1 MSSEFEWGRDQARS
15 GGGWRDD
22 FSQAESSGYHYQQG
36 LNGHENFM
44 REDEQHHREAQ
55 AARRRA
61 GQAAGAGSSSD
72 EPGYAYGGAVPVGD
86 GDWAPALA
94 IAVGAL
100 FGIMFLW
107 PLVLALMLLVGT
119 WYAGSYAYDLC
130 RHRQGFRPVDVVL
143 DGVAQDAKQA
153 LPACVQW
160 LAKLC
165 RRGQHRAASASTRL
179 AHRAR
184 IADSIPTRMRTRAG
198 RAVLRVA
205 RRAALN
211 AGRLLMQGFARIAGT
226 AAWGLERMHAAC

>member
-22 FSQAESSGYHYQQG
+22 FSQAEFDGYLYQQG
-36 LNGHENFM
+36 LNEHEKFM
-44 REDEQHHREAQ
+44 REEDQRQREAE

-61 GQAAGAGSSSD
+61 GQAADGDSSSYGS
-72 EPGYAYGGAVPVGD
+72 GYGHGGAASVGD
-86 GDWAPALA
+86 GDFTPVLAL
-94 IAVGAL
+94 AVGAL
-100 FGIMFLW
+100 FGIMLLW
-107 PLVLALMLLVGT
+107 PLVLALMLIVGT

-153 LPACVQW
+153 LPALLQW
-160 LAKLC
+160 LAQLC
-165 RRGQHRAASASTRL
+165 RRGQHRAESASTRL
-179 AHRAR
+179 THRAR
-184 IADSIPTRMRTRAG
+184 IADSIPTRMRSRAG
-198 RAVLRVA
+198 RAV

-211 AGRLLMQGFARIAGT
+211 AGRLLMQGGARIARV